1 MEVPDRA
8 VGPSPSDFSLG
19 GVFSGPC
26 GSESRNEEK
35 EGTMLSAVVLA
46 SSSQRWPGTGQAGAG
61 TASLVG
67 LGATFNAVGHYRRLV
82 ASFQNCSPQNQS
94 RTKGDWWRFIAATAL
109 S

>member
-8 VGPSPSDFSLG
+8 AGPSPSDLSLG
-19 GVFSGPC
+19 GVFSGPR

-35 EGTMLSAVVLA
+35 GDTMLSAVVLA
-46 SSSQRWPGTGQAGAG
+46 ASSQRWPGTG
-61 TASLVG
+61 LVG
-67 LGATFNAVGHYRRLV
+67 LRATFNAVGHYRRLV
-82 ASFQNCSPQNQS
+82 ASLQNCSPQSQS